1 LGDSIARYTS
11 PAMNDAEHPYVSR
24 GGVKL
29 EAALRVFSLSV
40 QGFTV
45 ADFGSHA
52 GGFVD
57 CLLRHGATK
66 IYAVEPGYGVLDYRL
81 RRDTRVVP
89 CERQN
94 ALHAA
99 CPELCD
105 LVTIDV
111 GWTRQGRILPAARR
125 WLKPAG
131 RVVSLIKPHYEAP
144 KDVLCDGVAPP
155 DALPSIL
162 NALRKQI
169 VDGWSIDSECESP
182 IRGHGG
188 NAEFFWLLRP
198 R

>member
-1 LGDSIARYTS
+1 
-11 PAMNDAEHPYVSR
+11 MNEAEHPYVSR

-29 EAALRVFSLSV
+29 EGALRAFGLSV

-57 CLLRHGATK
+57 CLLRQGAAK
-66 IYAVEPGYGVLDYRL
+66 VYAVEPGYGVLDYRL
-81 RRDTRVVP
+81 RRDARVVV

-99 CPELCD
+99 CPEPCD

-111 GWTRQGRILPAARR
+111 GWTRQEHILPAARR
-125 WLKPAG
+125 WLKPDG

-144 KDVLCDGVAPP
+144 KDMLRDGIVPAE
-155 DALPSIL
+155 ALPAIL
-162 NALRKQI
+162 EALRKQI
-169 VDGWSIDSECESP
+169 AAGWSIEAESESP

-188 NAEFFWLLRP
+188 NAEYLWLLRP
-198 R
+198 G

>member
-1 LGDSIARYTS
+1 MS
-11 PAMNDAEHPYVSR
+11 NAEHPYVSR

-29 EAALRVFSLSV
+29 EGALRAFGLSV
-40 QGFTV
+40 RGLIV

-57 CLLRHGATK
+57 CLLRHGAEK
-66 IYAVEPGYGVLDYRL
+66 VYAVEPGYGVLDYRL
-81 RRDTRVVP
+81 RRDARVVV

-99 CPELCD
+99 CPERCD
-105 LVTIDV
+105 LITIDV
-111 GWTRQGRILPAARR
+111 GWTRQEHILPAARR
-125 WLKPAG
+125 WLKPDG

-144 KDVLCDGVAPP
+144 KEVLRGGVVPP
-155 DALPSIL
+155 EALPAIL
-162 NALRKQI
+162 DSLRTL
-169 VDGWSIDSECESP
+169 VAAGWTIDAECDSP

-188 NAEFFWLLRP
+188 NAEYFWLLRP